1 MLINKQDITTL
12 ILAGGKSSRMGGNDK
27 GLIKINDEYIMSELI
42 ELSEKFTNSVILNI
56 NRNKDI
62 YEKFKIKLISD
73 LHVNFQGPLAGI
85 YSGMTEAKTKYI
97 LVLPCDCPMI
107 SDIFFKDI
115 LKDNFKDKIRC
126 AHDGNRLQPVH
137 ALIDRSMVSNL
148 KVFLDSGERKI
159 DKWYNQEKLE
169 IIDFS
174 NNPQFFMNINT
185 PEDLEKYKLEKM
197 KDDN

>member
-73 LHVNFQGPLAGI
+73 FHVNFQGPLAGI

-115 LKDNFKDKIRC
+115 LKDNFKDKIKIIKF
-126 AHDGNRLQPVH
+126 P
-137 ALIDRSMVSNL
+137 
-148 KVFLDSGERKI
+148 DSSI
-159 DKWYNQEKLE
+159 
-169 IIDFS
+169 
-174 NNPQFFMNINT
+174 
-185 PEDLEKYKLEKM
+185 
-197 KDDN
+197 

>member
-97 LVLPCDCPMI
+97 LIPVSYTHLTLPT
-107 SDIFFKDI
+107 K
-115 LKDNFKDKIRC
+115 
-126 AHDGNRLQPVH
+126 A
-137 ALIDRSMVSNL
+137 
-148 KVFLDSGERKI
+148 
-159 DKWYNQEKLE
+159 
-169 IIDFS
+169 
-174 NNPQFFMNINT
+174 
-185 PEDLEKYKLEKM
+185 
-197 KDDN
+197 

>member
-73 LHVNFQGPLAGI
+73 LYENFQGPLAGI
-85 YSGMTEAKTKYI
+85 YSGIKAFNF
-97 LVLPCDCPMI
+97 VSI
-107 SDIFFKDI
+107 SIF
-115 LKDNFKDKIRC
+115 
-126 AHDGNRLQPVH
+126 
-137 ALIDRSMVSNL
+137 
-148 KVFLDSGERKI
+148 
-159 DKWYNQEKLE
+159 
-169 IIDFS
+169 
-174 NNPQFFMNINT
+174 
-185 PEDLEKYKLEKM
+185 
-197 KDDN
+197 

>member
-85 YSGMTEAKTKYI
+85 YSGMAEAKTRYI

-107 SDIFFKDI
+107 SDIFFRKP
-115 LKDNFKDKIRC
+115 LAQSGACSSGK
-126 AHDGNRLQPVH
+126 LPSL
-137 ALIDRSMVSNL
+137 AL
-148 KVFLDSGERKI
+148 
-159 DKWYNQEKLE
+159 
-169 IIDFS
+169 
-174 NNPQFFMNINT
+174 
-185 PEDLEKYKLEKM
+185 
-197 KDDN
+197 

>member
-1 MLINKQDITTL
+1 MNW
-12 ILAGGKSSRMGGNDK
+12 
-27 GLIKINDEYIMSELI
+27 
-42 ELSEKFTNSVILNI
+42 
-56 NRNKDI
+56 
-62 YEKFKIKLISD
+62 
-73 LHVNFQGPLAGI
+73 
-85 YSGMTEAKTKYI
+85 
-97 LVLPCDCPMI
+97 
-107 SDIFFKDI
+107 
-115 LKDNFKDKIRC
+115 
-126 AHDGNRLQPVH
+126 PVH

>member
-42 ELSEKFTNSVILNI
+42 ELSEIFTNSVILNI

-73 LHVNFQGPLAGI
+73 LHSNFQGPLAGI

-115 LKDNFKDKIRC
+115 LKDNFRDKIRC

-137 ALIDRSMVSNL
+137 ALIDKSMASNL

-159 DKWYNQEKLE
+159 EKWYNQEKLE

-185 PEDLEKYKLEKM
+185 PEDLEKYKLEKI
-197 KDDN
+197 KNDN